1 MISVAGYAL
10 VRQYVVLPRLT
21 ASTKCCGCGDRS
33 GGVSNATFQ
42 EVNLFSKKVCLLVVV
57 FAMIA
62 LPVFAQQYRDFN
74 DDGKVDFSDFLLLTA
89 VFGTTSRN
97 ANYNVQMDLDGDGEI
112 GFSDLLIFWGGMGFV
127 CEPLFSPG
135 HTYTGPNENVSVSI
149 DLIEDGKDGNG
160 VDDGIR
166 EFTVT
171 GQEKRFAVEVF
182 VKGVTTTLV
191 GARIEFDFDETILR
205 FASADKGEFFF
216 VADQGK
222 CLNYVSSAPVTL
234 PESGFLARVEFATIG
249 DITDRKFT
257 IGIKEI
263 ILAESTS
270 QASFNSVTTSD
281 QILFKP
287 RPRLYLDTQ
296 IESPAQ
302 NDNVLELTGK
312 QAGDLIQLQLFVP
325 DVAGQEIQGYTVE
338 LGLDGKPLR
347 SISNLSGVDWTGNNL
362 VTDISNRWNLSMLS
376 FSALTVPST
385 GYMGQIDLTLA
396 EDLTEDATVIVRAA
410 TLAIAGE
417 IEKVDVSKARVA
429 LIAPEQPLP
438 CPGDFDNDRMV
449 NIADFLAFV
458 AVFGARSGS
467 ANYNALMDLDNNG
480 KIDIAD
486 FLAFV
491 AVFGTTCG

>member
-1 MISVAGYAL
+1 M
-10 VRQYVVLPRLT
+10 
-21 ASTKCCGCGDRS
+21 
-33 GGVSNATFQ
+33 
-42 EVNLFSKKVCLLVVV
+42 FSKKVWLLVVV

-62 LPVFAQQYRDFN
+62 LPVFAQQYGDFN
-74 DDGKVDFSDFLLLTA
+74 DDGKVDFSDFLLFGA
-89 VFGTTSRN
+89 VFGTSSPRD
-97 ANYNVQMDLDGDGEI
+97 ANYNALMDLDGSGFI
-112 GFSDLLIFWGGMGFV
+112 GFLDFLIFVGGMGSI
-127 CEPLFSPG
+127 CEPLFSAG
-135 HTYTGPNENVSVSI
+135 QTYTGPNENVSISI

-166 EFTVT
+166 VFTVT
-171 GQEKRFAVEVF
+171 RQEKRFAIEVF

-191 GARIEFDFDETILR
+191 GARIEFDFDEAILGLGGNVVVETTR
-205 FASADKGEFFF
+205 TQSVKGGFLIIFAL
-216 VADQGK
+216 GK
-222 CLNYVSSAPVTL
+222 CLNLVSGVPVTV

-249 DITDRKFT
+249 DITDKKFT

-270 QASFNSVTTSD
+270 KASFNSVTTSD

-302 NDNVLELTGK
+302 NDNAVELTGK

-338 LGLDGKPLR
+338 IGLYNKSLR

-362 VTDISNRWNLSMLS
+362 VADVSGRPIFSMLS
-376 FSALTVPST
+376 FSGLTVPST
-385 GYMGQIDLTLA
+385 GYMGQVDLTLA
-396 EDLTEDATVIVRAA
+396 EGLTEDAIVIVRAA

-429 LIAPEQPLP
+429 LIAPEQPPP
-438 CPGDFDNDRMV
+438 CPGDFDNSGMV

-458 AVFGARSGS
+458 AMFGSRSGES
-467 ANYNALMDLDNNG
+467 KYNVLMDMKKDG
-480 KIDIAD
+480 QIDIAD